1 VLDQILHLDLGNWGL
16 TPILYRTGRVPKHPG
31 NPTHPQNRYRSPSGR
46 VALRGVIGFAHL
58 GHTGAAA
65 ANISGKDKAWRIFL
79 VELPIPTINR
89 SFVSNDC
96 ASRAPPAR

>member
-1 VLDQILHLDLGNWGL
+1 
-16 TPILYRTGRVPKHPG
+16 
-31 NPTHPQNRYRSPSGR
+31 
-46 VALRGVIGFAHL
+46 L

-89 SFVSNDC
+89 SFV
-96 ASRAPPAR
+96 